1 MELEIFSVA
10 RFQTFLICLARVG
23 SLMGTMPIFSGRNV
37 PGRIRVGLA
46 VTLALV
52 VFPVA
57 EPYLPDT
64 TFTPLSLGLLVAQ
77 EAIFGLMLAFIAQF
91 VFNAV
96 ELGGTVISYKMGFA
110 AANIFDPQTQN
121 QVSVVPQFQNV
132 LAMLIFLS
140 LDLHHMFLRAIV
152 ESYRILTPGQLDFS
166 GPAFGYLIEL
176 SSTIFVLG
184 VKLSAPVLAVLIL
197 SSLVLGIMARVFPQ
211 LNVFMLSFPVNIGVS
226 FLVIGL
232 TMNMVAAMLV
242 REFNQLAGRFLEL
255 FQLL

>member
-10 RFQTFLICLARVG
+10 RIQAFFICLARVG
-23 SLMGTMPIFSGRNV
+23 SLMGTMPIFSGRQV
-37 PGRIRVGLA
+37 PARIRVGLA
-46 VTLALV
+46 VSMALV
-52 VFPVA
+52 IFPAA
-57 EPYLPDT
+57 EPYLPQAD
-64 TFTPLSLGLLVAQ
+64 FRPLALGLLVAQ

-121 QVSVVPQFQNV
+121 QVSVIPQFQNV

-140 LDLHHMFLRAIV
+140 LDLHHMFLRAMV
-152 ESYRILTPGQLDFS
+152 DSYRVLKPGELDFS
-166 GPAFGYLIEL
+166 GPAFAYLIEL
-176 SSTIFVLG
+176 SSSIFVLG

-197 SSLVLGIMARVFPQ
+197 SSLVLGLMARVFPQ

-232 TMNMVAAMLV
+232 TLNMVAAILV
-242 REFNQLAGRFLEL
+242 REFNRIGERFIEI